1 MDVTELGIVT
11 EVKPVQ
17 PEKAYS
23 PMDTIVLGMTVVLQ
37 PVINVLSAVRIMAL
51 QLSRLSY
58 TGLPD
63 LPDST
68 TMEVNPVQPLNT
80 LLPIDV
86 TELGIVMEVR
96 LVQPVKA

>member
-23 PMDTIVLGMTVVLQ
+23 PMDTTVLGMTVVLQ

-58 TGLPD
+58 TG

-96 LVQPVKA
+96 LVQPLKA